1 LLADQLGCCWIPT
14 QRIRIVS
21 EPSTFLETIKSAI
34 DLEPQFVVMDL
45 HMPDDCSV
53 KPQEIKSLL
62 GTLGSRLIAISF
74 WNDVDTQA
82 LAESFGAVA
91 LLDKMR
97 LVSELIPAVKDSMVT
112 QPSKSV
118 RSPRV
123 GVTIEAEEH
132 ATEAKN
138 SSNSGEPTASVPKK

>member
-1 LLADQLGCCWIPT
+1 
-14 QRIRIVS
+14 
-21 EPSTFLETIKSAI
+21 
-34 DLEPQFVVMDL
+34 M
-45 HMPDDCSV
+45 
-53 KPQEIKSLL
+53 
-62 GTLGSRLIAISF
+62 IAISF

-97 LVSELIPAVKDSMVT
+97 LVSELIPAVKDSTVT
-112 QPSKSV
+112 QPSKNV

-138 SSNSGEPTASVPKK
+138 SSNSGEPTASVPKQVNQTLFGRALRDNSLMAAHCRDLIVPKA